1 MRIGLMSFAHVHAAS
16 YARLLRAWPGVE
28 VVATDPDHGRR
39 PGETGGPSM
48 AADLGVDYVA
58 DYAALLA
65 GGCDAVIVCAE
76 NVEHRRLVELAAAAG
91 AHVLCEKPIATTLA
105 DADAMTAACAAAG
118 VQLMIAHPVRF
129 APAFVG
135 LREVVAAGT
144 LGEIVSIAGTNNGR
158 IPRGDRAWFVD
169 PAAAGGGALTDH
181 LVHVLDLLDAL
192 WPDSRVTSVYAVAN
206 RLLHPDAAVETGGL
220 AALRLE
226 LVSADRAAAGA
237 GGDRRELVAPRR
249 LRHLGRPDPAAD
261 RDRRDHRPGP
271 VRLAGRWPSGVVAER
286 GLDPV
291 RPRSRRAAA
300 GLVPGGGRRVRDG
313 QSGRCGR
320 HPRTGGRAG
329 GVRLGGFRSAGGSAL
344 LSVAVNRSGRGA

>member
-16 YARLLRAWPGVE
+16 YAQLLRARPGVE

-39 PGETGGPSM
+39 PGETGGPAM
-48 AADLGVDYVA
+48 AADLGVAYVE

-65 GGCDAVIVCAE
+65 TRPDGVIVCAE

-105 DADAMTAACAAAG
+105 DADAMTASCAAAG

-129 APAFVG
+129 APAFAG

-169 PAAAGGGALTDH
+169 PTAAGGGALTDH

-192 WPDSRVTSVYAVAN
+192 WPDGRVSSVYAVAN
-206 RLLHPDAAVETGGL
+206 RLLHPDAGVETGGL

-226 LVSADRAAAGA
+226 LVSGSGRQVPVVIDASWSRPDGYPTWGGLTLRVIGTGGITDLDPFALRVGGHLASTRNAAWIPYGPDLDALLLTSFLEVVAGSATASPDGAAGTRGLA
-237 GGDRRELVAPRR
+237 VVLAAYASVVSGQPVAPR
-249 LRHLGRPDPAAD
+249 
-261 RDRRDHRPGP
+261 
-271 VRLAGRWPSGVVAER
+271 S
-286 GLDPV
+286 
-291 RPRSRRAAA
+291 
-300 GLVPGGGRRVRDG
+300 
-313 QSGRCGR
+313 
-320 HPRTGGRAG
+320 
-329 GVRLGGFRSAGGSAL
+329 
-344 LSVAVNRSGRGA
+344 

>member
-16 YARLLRAWPGVE
+16 YARLLGAWPGVE

-39 PGETGGPSM
+39 PGETGGAAM
-48 AADLGVDYVA
+48 AAELGVDYVE
-58 DYAALLA
+58 DYATLLA
-65 GGCDAVIVCAE
+65 TRPDGVIVCAE

-118 VQLMIAHPVRF
+118 VELMIAHPVRF
-129 APAFVG
+129 APAFAG

-226 LVSADRAAAGA
+226 LESASGRRQVPVVIDASWSRPDSYATWGGLTLRVIGTGGITDLDPFALRVGGHLESAGNAAWIPYGPDLDSLLLASFLDVVAGSATASPDGAAGTRGLA
-237 GGDRRELVAPRR
+237 VVLAAYASVASGQPVAPR
-249 LRHLGRPDPAAD
+249 A
-261 RDRRDHRPGP
+261 
-271 VRLAGRWPSGVVAER
+271 
-286 GLDPV
+286 
-291 RPRSRRAAA
+291 
-300 GLVPGGGRRVRDG
+300 
-313 QSGRCGR
+313 
-320 HPRTGGRAG
+320 
-329 GVRLGGFRSAGGSAL
+329 
-344 LSVAVNRSGRGA
+344 

>member
-1 MRIGLMSFAHVHAAS
+1 M
-16 YARLLRAWPGVE
+16 
-28 VVATDPDHGRR
+28 
-39 PGETGGPSM
+39 
-48 AADLGVDYVA
+48 
-58 DYAALLA
+58 
-65 GGCDAVIVCAE
+65 
-76 NVEHRRLVELAAAAG
+76 
-91 AHVLCEKPIATTLA
+91 LCEKPIATTLE

-129 APAFVG
+129 APAFAG

-226 LVSADRAAAGA
+226 LESASG
-237 GGDRRELVAPRR
+237 RRQVPVVIDASWS
-249 LRHLGRPDPAAD
+249 RPDGYATWGGLTLRLIGTGGITDLDPFAL
-261 RDRRDHRPGP
+261 RVGGHLES
-271 VRLAGRWPSGVVAER
+271 VRER

-291 RPRSRRAAA
+291 RSRSRRAAA
-300 GLVPGGGRRVRDG
+300 GLVPGRGRRVRDG

-320 HPRTGGRAG
+320 HPRPGGRAG
-329 GVRLGGFRSAGGSAL
+329 GVRLGGLRSAGGSAGL
-344 LSVAVNRSGRGA
+344 SGRRRGSAPCYEPVTRTVRCADRVLSGWIRSNVEEIRRASCRPWAGQLVHGVKAR